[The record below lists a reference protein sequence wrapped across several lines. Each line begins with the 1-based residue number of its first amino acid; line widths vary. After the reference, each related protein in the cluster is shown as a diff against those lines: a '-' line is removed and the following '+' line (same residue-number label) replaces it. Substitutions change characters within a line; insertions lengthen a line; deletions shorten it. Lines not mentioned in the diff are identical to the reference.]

1 MQCIDNGDFIG
12 CLFVDFK
19 KAFDVIDHSIPLK
32 KLIRYRFNR
41 KSMAWFTSYLSDRQQ
56 AVVHGNGL
64 SAFTYMES
72 GVPQGSFLGPTL
84 FLLFINDLP
93 LFIFIATQIS
103 LQMTQLSTHMITNP
117 IKKKRNYNVAQ
128 IMQRIGMDKIK

>member
-1 MQCIDNGDFIG
+1 
-12 CLFVDFK
+12 
-19 KAFDVIDHSIPLK
+19 
-32 KLIRYRFNR
+32 
-41 KSMAWFTSYLSDRQQ
+41 MAWFTSYLSDRQQ

-72 GVPQGSFLGPTL
+72 GVPQGSILGPTL

-128 IMQRIGMDKIK
+128 IMQRIGMDKII